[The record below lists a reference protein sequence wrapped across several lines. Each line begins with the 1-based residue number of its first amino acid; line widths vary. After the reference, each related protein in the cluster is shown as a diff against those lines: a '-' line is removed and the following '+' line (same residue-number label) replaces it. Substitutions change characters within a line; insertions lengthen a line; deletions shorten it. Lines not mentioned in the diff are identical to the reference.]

1 MRRLQRSSRDASG
14 VDLTCGMD
22 PTHSFYIKR
31 RSNLSALTEQSLI
44 LARGVVGVREDELLG
59 FDMALRTRFTTSRRF
74 ESPSLAWL

>member
-14 VDLTCGMD
+14 VDLT
-22 PTHSFYIKR
+22 HSSYIKC
-31 RSNLSALTEQSLI
+31 RSNLSALKEQSLI

-59 FDMALRTRFTTSRRF
+59 FDVALRSRLTTSRREQGRVF